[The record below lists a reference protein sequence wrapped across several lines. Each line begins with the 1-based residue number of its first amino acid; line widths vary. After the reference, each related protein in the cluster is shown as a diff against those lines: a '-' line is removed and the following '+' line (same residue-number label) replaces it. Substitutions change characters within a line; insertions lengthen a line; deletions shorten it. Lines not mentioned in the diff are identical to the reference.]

1 MKEQLKSKRNI
12 FITGVVLTVV
22 VGMFGFISTFA
33 IFKVIAELQNGI
45 PFTKTMFV
53 VPLIFY
59 PIVIYTI
66 FYLLTYFPS
75 ITIDKRG
82 IEVSTIFRAKNYHWS
97 EIKEIQ
103 LTGKRPHKFM
113 FIAMPVEATTILLN
127 DNSVIYIWV
136 DYYSNKS
143 ELRVIL
149 DRANKILH
157 DNKKITTLDFDI
169 NRPDHSEYYIDD
181 NDAKEF
187 NGNHLLTS
195 NGLFFYGWLG
205 FIAFM
210 VYLKPQVFLT
220 NFGAIISISLATIV
234 FSISLSYQMN
244 YFKMTNKYLIVKNSI
259 WFWRNDVYLLSDIRE
274 VVIESPRKLSK
285 SLRVITNDFQGKLYP
300 SGNLRKSKWKEL
312 IEQLK
317 AAKIEIRNETI

>member
-1 MKEQLKSKRNI
+1 LKSKRNI

-33 IFKVIAELQNGI
+33 IFKVIAELKNGI
-45 PFTKTMFV
+45 PFTNTMFV

-75 ITIDKRG
+75 ITIDKSG
-82 IEVSTIFRAKNYHWS
+82 TEFSTIFRAKNYSWS

-113 FIAMPVEATTILLN
+113 FISMPVEATTILLN

-157 DNKKITTLDFDI
+157 DNKKMTTLDFDI
-169 NRPDHSEYYIDD
+169 NRPNHPEYYIDD

-205 FIAFM
+205 FIGFM

-220 NFGAIISISLATIV
+220 NLGAIISISLATIV
-234 FSISLSYQMN
+234 FSISLSYQMH
-244 YFKMTNKYLIVKNSI
+244 YFKMTNKYLVVKNSI

-300 SGNLRKSKWKEL
+300 SGNLRKSTWIEL